1 MAVCIK
7 ERLYFPSLN
16 RRNIEMDFSGG
27 HISSDGGVLLLRDID
42 RNLGLTEKISS
53 LLPDLR
59 DQSKITH
66 SLKSMLRQRVYGIAC
81 GYEDCNDHNQLR
93 HDIAFQTASDRV
105 DILASS
111 PTLNRFENIAD
122 RSFAFSCHKVMVEN
136 FISSHKMAPKE
147 LVLDFDATDDL
158 VHGNQEGKFYHGYY
172 GNHCFLPLYVFCGK
186 QLLVSYLRPSNI
198 DGAKHSWAILALLV
212 KRFRQVW
219 PNVRIIFRGDGGFC
233 RHKMLDW
240 CDRNNVKYI
249 VGIGRNKKLEGNLY
263 APIQLAEEIY
273 NITGQK
279 ARLFYSFSYKAK
291 SWSKSRR
298 IIGKAEYTNQGANP
312 RFIVTNLDG
321 KSKYLYDNI
330 YCARGEMENRIK
342 EQQLDLFADRTSCH
356 NWWANQMRL
365 ILSSLAYIL
374 IERMRALVLKGTE
387 MASATV
393 GTIRLKLL
401 KVGAVITRNTRSIRF
416 KMAEHFPHKKLFML
430 VAKKLAIQ

>member
-1 MAVCIK
+1 MTVCIK

-66 SLKSMLRQRVYGIAC
+66 SLKSMLRQRVYGISC

-136 FISSHKMAPKE
+136 FISSHKTAPKE

-212 KRFRQVW
+212 KRFR

-321 KSKYLYDNI
+321 KSKYLYD
-330 YCARGEMENRIK
+330 
-342 EQQLDLFADRTSCH
+342 
-356 NWWANQMRL
+356 
-365 ILSSLAYIL
+365 
-374 IERMRALVLKGTE
+374 
-387 MASATV
+387 
-393 GTIRLKLL
+393 
-401 KVGAVITRNTRSIRF
+401 
-416 KMAEHFPHKKLFML
+416 
-430 VAKKLAIQ
+430 